1 MGYGTFSCLI
11 TRGYYSW
18 CSWAI
23 PMTLESR
30 SLPAFHGMTLPVLNT
45 AQLAL
50 WVGGLPR
57 IPLQGD
63 SPRFWLISCLFW
75 DGNQAS
81 LKSLN
86 VTYSLGVVF
95 MNKTMLC
102 QIRSHKHTYTND
114 FLYTCAYIY
123 MHLLNLCE
131 HYQDIYIHWDFF
143 HDQESYDQNHIESI
157 VLLDFF

>member
-1 MGYGTFSCLI
+1 MSLKMFGPDDIPGTDDVHGTFNDMFKLPYI
-11 TRGYYSW
+11 TW
-18 CSWAI
+18 
-23 PMTLESR
+23 PVVPPEQLEN
-30 SLPAFHGMTLPVLNT
+30 PF
-45 AQLAL
+45 
-50 WVGGLPR
+50 WY
-57 IPLQGD
+57 PLD
-63 SPRFWLISCLFW
+63 PLVH
-75 DGNQAS
+75 D
-81 LKSLN
+81 
-86 VTYSLGVVF
+86 GVVF

-114 FLYTCAYIY
+114 FLYTCAYIN